1 MSQNDYKESVEE
13 HRQSIDVD
21 GNGAG
26 GKPTRVSRKQAEAA
40 RKGSRPSKKNKNNSL
55 LTVLAVIFV
64 MIPVSIL
71 VFKFVISPSV
81 DDASKAPKETPS
93 ENVQIETNKD
103 PKEPSDSGQTKDPN
117 ASASKN
123 DSSKEDQAKEKA
135 AKEKAAKEKAAKE
148 KAAKEKA
155 AKEKAGKEKLAKD
168 KADKEQ
174 AKKDKLAQ
182 EKAEKERLAK
192 AKAEKEKLAKEKAD
206 KAKADKEKGKTEQ
219 VVKSNAYLQAIQGGY
234 LHNAVAGDTIQ
245 SISIKYYGS
254 EAYVGKIKQLNG
266 ISSDKV
272 PPGTKVALIKP

>member
-135 AKEKAAKEKAAKE
+135 AKEKAAKEKAD
-148 KAAKEKA
+148 
-155 AKEKAGKEKLAKD
+155 KEKLAKD

>member
-40 RKGSRPSKKNKNNSL
+40 RKGNRPSKKNKNNSL

-71 VFKFVISPSV
+71 VFKFVISPTV
-81 DDASKAPKETPS
+81 DSASKAPKETPS
-93 ENVQIETNKD
+93 ENVQIETNKE
-103 PKEPSDSGQTKDPN
+103 PKEPSNTDKTKDPN
-117 ASASKN
+117 ASAEKN
-123 DSSKEDQAKEKA
+123 DTSKEDQA
-135 AKEKAAKEKAAKE
+135 AKEKAAKEKAEKERLAKE
-148 KAAKEKA
+148 KAKKE
-155 AKEKAGKEKLAKD
+155 
-168 KADKEQ
+168 
-174 AKKDKLAQ
+174 KLAQ

-192 AKAEKEKLAKEKAD
+192 EKAEKERLAKEKAEKEKAE
-206 KAKADKEKGKTEQ
+206 KEKGKTEE

-266 ISSDKV
+266 ITSDKV

>member
-40 RKGSRPSKKNKNNSL
+40 RKGNRPSKKNKNNSL

-71 VFKFVISPSV
+71 VFKFVISPTV
-81 DDASKAPKETPS
+81 DSASKAPKETPS
-93 ENVQIETNKD
+93 ENVQIETNKE
-103 PKEPSDSGQTKDPN
+103 PKEPSNTDKTKDPN
-117 ASASKN
+117 ASAEKN
-123 DSSKEDQAKEKA
+123 DTSKEDQA
-135 AKEKAAKEKAAKE
+135 AKEKAAKEKAEKERLAKE
-148 KAAKEKA
+148 KAKKE
-155 AKEKAGKEKLAKD
+155 
-168 KADKEQ
+168 
-174 AKKDKLAQ
+174 KLAQ

-192 AKAEKEKLAKEKAD
+192 EKAEKEKAE
-206 KAKADKEKGKTEQ
+206 KEKGKTEE

-266 ISSDKV
+266 ITSDKV

>member
-40 RKGSRPSKKNKNNSL
+40 RKGNRPSKKNKNNSL

-71 VFKFVISPSV
+71 VFKFVISPTV

-93 ENVQIETNKD
+93 ENVQIETNKE
-103 PKEPSDSGQTKDPN
+103 PKEPSNSDKTTDPN
-117 ASASKN
+117 ANAAKN
-123 DSSKEDQAKEKA
+123 DSSKEDKEKA

-148 KAAKEKA
+148 KAEKEKVAKEKA
-155 AKEKAGKEKLAKD
+155 DREK
-168 KADKEQ
+168 
-174 AKKDKLAQ
+174 AKKDKLAK

-192 AKAEKEKLAKEKAD
+192 EKADREKLAKEKAD
-206 KAKADKEKGKTEQ
+206 KEKAEKEKGKTQE

-266 ISSDKV
+266 ITSDKV